1 MQQVLFVYL
10 SSGFCSSSC
19 RHLLLQLQTMRMRCE
34 KRKQKDAIKQP
45 AELTAEQI
53 AERKAQADAFAEV
66 SHAMHFQSITSI
78 L

>member
-1 MQQVLFVYL
+1 
-10 SSGFCSSSC
+10 
-19 RHLLLQLQTMRMRCE
+19 MRMRCE

>member
-1 MQQVLFVYL
+1 MQQVLFAYL
-10 SSGFCSSSC
+10 SGGFCSSSC
-19 RHLLLQLQTMRMRCE
+19 HCLLLQLQTMRMRCE

-66 SHAMHFQSITSI
+66 SQAMHFQSITSI